1 MSESE
6 GSTPVLERTHL
17 DSASAQRQLTILVER
32 RGSAH
37 EKELRFTTQ
46 NFTISDPMHI
56 YNIRHVLGF
65 EPTVDTAEICDDCNA
80 VTVML
85 RRQQLVTEELVV
97 RLAKTIGNALGFVHG
112 FIDVNVGR
120 LE

>member
-6 GSTPVLERTHL
+6 GSTPVLERTRP
-17 DSASAQRQLTILVER
+17 DSAPTQRQLTIMVER

-46 NFTISDPMHI
+46 NFTITDPTHI

-65 EPTVDTAEICDDCNA
+65 EPTVDTTEICDGCNA
-80 VTVML
+80 VTVVL
-85 RRQQLVTEELVV
+85 RRQQLVTEELVIK
-97 RLAKTIGNALGFVHG
+97 LAKSIGNALGFVHG
-112 FIDVNVGR
+112 FIDVRVGR

>member
-46 NFTISDPMHI
+46 NFTISDPTHI

-65 EPTVDTAEICDDCNA
+65 DSAVDTTEVCDDCNA
-80 VTVML
+80 VTVMV
-85 RRQQLVTEELVV
+85 RRQQLVTEELAI
-97 RLAKTIGNALGFVHG
+97 RLAKSIGNALGFVHG